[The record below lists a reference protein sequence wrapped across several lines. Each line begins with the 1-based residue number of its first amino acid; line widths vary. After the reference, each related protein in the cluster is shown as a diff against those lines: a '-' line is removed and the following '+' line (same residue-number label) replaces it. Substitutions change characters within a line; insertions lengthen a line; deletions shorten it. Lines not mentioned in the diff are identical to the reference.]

1 MSSGNIDFNNLIDS
15 YQKYSSNV
23 EAMTTSISN
32 TTSGGVQ
39 MSKLFKLQ
47 MAMNVLSMFGQITTN
62 VMQGVQDVAMSISR
76 NTKGS

>member
-1 MSSGNIDFNNLIDS
+1 
-15 YQKYSSNV
+15 
-23 EAMTTSISN
+23 
-32 TTSGGVQ
+32 